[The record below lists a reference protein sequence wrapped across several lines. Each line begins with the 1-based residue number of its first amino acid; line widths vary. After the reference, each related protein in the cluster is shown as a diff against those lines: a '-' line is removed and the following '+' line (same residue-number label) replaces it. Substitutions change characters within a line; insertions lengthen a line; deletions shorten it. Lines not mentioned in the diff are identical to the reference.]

1 MRSRGGIGRRF
12 EIACLSLADIETVNS
27 SGARLKTASF
37 RSPCYFRR
45 DFLSPMTSPQYGTR
59 RRYAKERRPPE
70 ENKSH
75 LPAQDTFL
83 VAYIDVAP
91 PTAVQLSAICSNGTP
106 VANPYDLM
114 MRVSHHY
121 YRSHL
126 SMAEIGNRLGIS
138 RHRVGRLL
146 KAAVATG
153 VVNIEIRVPTGE
165 NVELRKALEK
175 AFKLKAALILDVPPD
190 VSPDQIKQMTCRAAA
205 VPFLRDR
212 LSAHRTIG
220 VGWGS
225 TTFELINALEPFDLS
240 NAKVVQITGGNKK
253 LSMQF
258 DCHEVTRRLAQ
269 KLHVQPILLHAPGIV
284 DNRRTRE
291 LLMRD
296 SNIRDTFKYFG
307 ELDLAIVGVGAI
319 RPAIQSMLI
328 KSGYISTT
336 ELKSLK
342 RAGAVGD
349 VFSYFI
355 DDDGEVVRTGLYDRL
370 ITIGL
375 ADIRRIPTRLGVA
388 AGATKARALAAA
400 MRGGFINTLIADSS
414 LARAVLALR
423 PKAGKVHAAPKTRI
437 VSAGRESKVKNLRR
451 TCD

>member
-1 MRSRGGIGRRF
+1 M
-12 EIACLSLADIETVNS
+12 
-27 SGARLKTASF
+27 
-37 RSPCYFRR
+37 
-45 DFLSPMTSPQYGTR
+45 
-59 RRYAKERRPPE
+59 
-70 ENKSH
+70 
-75 LPAQDTFL
+75 
-83 VAYIDVAP
+83 
-91 PTAVQLSAICSNGTP
+91 
-106 VANPYDLM
+106 ANPHDLM

-126 SMAEIGNRLGIS
+126 SMAEIGKRLGIS

-153 VVNIEIRVPTGE
+153 VVNIEIRAPTGE
-165 NVELRKALEK
+165 NVELRKALET
-175 AFKLKAALILDVPPD
+175 AFKLKSALIVDVPPD
-190 VSPDQIKQMTCRAAA
+190 ISPDQIKQVTCRAA
-205 VPFLRDR
+205 VSFLKDR

-225 TTFELINALEPFDLS
+225 TTFELINALEPLDLS
-240 NAKVVQITGGNKK
+240 NTKVVQITGGNKR

-258 DCHEVTRRLAQ
+258 DCHDVTRRLAQ
-269 KLHVQPILLHAPGIV
+269 KLHVKPILLHAPGIV

-307 ELDLAIVGVGAI
+307 ELDLAIVGIGAI
-319 RPAIQSMLI
+319 RPAIQSMLVT
-328 KSGYISTT
+328 SGYISAT
-336 ELKSLK
+336 ELRSLK
-342 RAGAVGD
+342 SAGAVGD

-355 DDDGEVVRTGLYDRL
+355 GDDGEVVRTELYDRL

-375 ADIRRIPTRLGVA
+375 ADVRRIPTTLGVA
-388 AGATKARALAAA
+388 TGVAKARALAAA

-414 LARAVLALR
+414 LARAVLTLQT
-423 PKAGKVHAAPKTRI
+423 KAGKVHAAPKARI
-437 VSAGRESKVKNLRR
+437 VPVSRESKVKNLRR

>member
-1 MRSRGGIGRRF
+1 MR
-12 EIACLSLADIETVNS
+12 
-27 SGARLKTASF
+27 
-37 RSPCYFRR
+37 Y
-45 DFLSPMTSPQYGTR
+45 
-59 RRYAKERRPPE
+59 RP
-70 ENKSH
+70 
-75 LPAQDTFL
+75 
-83 VAYIDVAP
+83 
-91 PTAVQLSAICSNGTP
+91 AVQLSAICSNGTP
-106 VANPYDLM
+106 MANPHDLM

-126 SMAEIGNRLGIS
+126 TMAEIGNRLGIS

-165 NVELRKALEK
+165 NVELRKAVERT
-175 AFKLKAALILDVPPD
+175 FKLKAALIVDVPPD
-190 VSPDQIKQMTCRAAA
+190 ISPDQIKQLTCRAA

-225 TTFELINALEPFDLS
+225 TTFELVNALEPLDLS
-240 NAKVVQITGGNKK
+240 NKKVVQITGGNKR
-253 LSMQF
+253 LSMPF

-284 DNRRTRE
+284 DNKRTRE

-307 ELDLAIVGVGAI
+307 ELDLAIVGIGAI

-328 KSGYISTT
+328 TSGYISAT

-355 DDDGEVVRTGLYDRL
+355 DDDGEVVRTELYDRL

-375 ADIRRIPTRLGVA
+375 ADVRRIPTTLGVA
-388 AGATKARALAAA
+388 TGAAKARALAAA
-400 MRGGFINTLIADSS
+400 MRGGFINTLVADSS
-414 LARAVLALR
+414 LTRAVLALQS
-423 PKAGKVHAAPKTRI
+423 KAGKVHAARKAPI
-437 VSAGRESKVKNLRR
+437 VSTSRESKVKNLRGK
-451 TCD
+451 CD